1 MSVSSVWKQCP
12 HLADQLQKELLL
24 KVWAGPVVPLGVVR
38 WCVVWCGAVWWRR
51 HSCRRAVRWCAVAVV
66 CGDVR

>member
-38 WCVVWCGAVWWRR
+38 WCVVWCGVVAATFV
-51 HSCRRAVRWCAVAVV
+51 SACRAVV
-66 CGDVR
+66 CCGCGVR